1 MATLGRCLAL
11 GTKTTTINVFS
22 PRRASRQR
30 ESLSSV
36 ENSLNFEM
44 EWELAFFF
52 SSFLVGTI
60 GVRERV

>member
-1 MATLGRCLAL
+1 MATLGRCFAL

-22 PRRASRQR
+22 PRRASGQQ

-36 ENSLNFEM
+36 ENSLNFEL
-44 EWELAFFF
+44 EWELAFFYF
-52 SSFLVGTI
+52 IVGTI